1 MKNNSNDM
9 VEDIIS
15 CLKSKKFTPYE
26 NGYIRKLNFGDIFV
40 DIDEKGKKISYLF
53 YTIKNGEIFQIKQTD
68 GLRIMP
74 NFHISDWINYRLA
87 KLCEEYIH
95 QELFEID

>member
-1 MKNNSNDM
+1 MIEEIK
-9 VEDIIS
+9 V

-26 NGYIRKLNFGDIFV
+26 GGYIRKLNFGDIFV
-40 DIDEKGKKISYLF
+40 DIDEKGQKISFLF